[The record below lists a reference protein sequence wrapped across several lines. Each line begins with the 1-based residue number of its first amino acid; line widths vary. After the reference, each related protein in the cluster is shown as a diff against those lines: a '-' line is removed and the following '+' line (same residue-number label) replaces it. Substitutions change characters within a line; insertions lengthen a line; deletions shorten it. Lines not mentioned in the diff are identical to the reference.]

1 MFFHVD
7 VNSAYL
13 SWEACYR
20 LMQGETID
28 LRTLP
33 SAVGGNPQKR
43 RGIILAKS
51 TPAKVYGIQTGE
63 TLVSAYE
70 KCRGLIV
77 VPPNFSLYQKCSHAL
92 NELLRSYTPQVRAFS
107 IDESFMDMGPLDNP
121 LALAEELR
129 ENIEK
134 TLGFTVNIGVGPN
147 KLLAK
152 MASDFK
158 KPNRVHSLFYE
169 EIPKKMWPLPVG
181 DLFMVGRKTKEKLL
195 LMGIETI
202 GDLAQADTQLLYRTM
217 KSHGLLIHEYARGRE
232 CSSIESYSP
241 FEAKGV
247 GNSTTLPRDTKEP
260 ELLELYLLGI
270 SEMVSF
276 RLRAINKMAYV
287 LCVHYRDKNFK
298 TRRLQRKL
306 SAPLDATAS
315 IYSQAKQ
322 LFYELWQKEPL
333 RQLGISLSELVSN
346 TFYEQSFLDQDQEK
360 LRKVDA
366 TIDQL
371 RNRFGRQIIQRA
383 SFLHAPVE
391 PMIGGVG
398 EDKEELILSS
408 KL

>member
-13 SWEACYR
+13 SWEASYR
-20 LMQGETID
+20 LMRGEELD
-28 LRTLP
+28 LRTIP
-33 SAVGGNPQKR
+33 SAIGGNPEKR

-51 TPAKVYGIQTGE
+51 MPAKAYGIQTGE
-63 TLVSAYE
+63 TLVTAFS
-70 KCRGLIV
+70 KCRGLTV
-77 VPPNFSLYQKCSHAL
+77 VAPNFTLYQKCSAAL
-92 NELLRSYTPQVRAFS
+92 TELLKSYTPKVRAFS
-107 IDESFMDMGPLDNP
+107 IDESFLDMGSVKEPM
-121 LALAEELR
+121 ALADQLR
-129 ENIEK
+129 QEVEN
-134 TLGFTVNIGVGPN
+134 TLGFTVNVGVGPN

-169 EIPKKMWPLPVG
+169 EIPQKMWPLPVG
-181 DLFMVGRKTKEKLL
+181 ELFMVGRKTQEKLL

-202 GDLAQADTQLLYRTM
+202 GDLAGADAQLLYRTM
-217 KSHGLLIHEYARGRE
+217 KSHGLLIHEYANGRE
-232 CSSIESYSP
+232 FSSIESYSP

-247 GNSTTLPRDTKEP
+247 GNSTTLPRDIEDK

-276 RLRAINKMAYV
+276 RLRAINKMSYV
-287 LCVHYRDKNFK
+287 MSIHYRDRNFK

-306 SAPLDATAS
+306 SAPLDATPS
-315 IYSQAKQ
+315 IYKQAKL
-322 LFYELWQKEPL
+322 LFYELWEKEPL
-333 RQLGISLSELVSN
+333 RQIGISLSELVGNQS
-346 TFYEQSFLDQDQEK
+346 YEQSFLDEDQEK

-366 TIDQL
+366 TIDDL
-371 RNRFGRQIIQRA
+371 RNRYGKQIIQRA
-383 SFLHAPVE
+383 SFLYASVD

-398 EDKEELILSS
+398 EDKNDLILTS